1 MSESVTHGSADA
13 QPHVS
18 VALVTS
24 SADTRA
30 FVELPY
36 RLYAGHPH
44 WVPQLRRDEHRR
56 LERAH
61 NPFLEH
67 ADMELFLGRRGGVVV
82 GRIAAI
88 VDHLHNEKH
97 QERLAWFGFLEA
109 DAADTAG
116 ALLGA
121 VEGWARARGAH
132 AVRGP
137 ANPSLNESAGLL
149 VDAFEHD
156 PYLLMPYNPPAYP
169 SYVEH
174 AGYAKVKDLFAWDFD
189 MATASLDRITRLA
202 DRVRQRHGI
211 VVRPLNM
218 RRFDDEL
225 AAVQE
230 IYRRAWQDNWG
241 FVPPTDNEIRQLAI
255 DLKPV
260 LDPELVLFAEVHGKP
275 VGCSVAVPDVNQ
287 VLKKMKGRLL
297 PFGLW
302 HFLRRKQIVTRG
314 RVLLLGVI
322 PDMRRIGL
330 LPLMI
335 AELHRRG
342 AARGYQRAE
351 LSWTLEDNDVINAGI
366 QAAGGRHYKTY
377 RLYEKSLG

>member
-1 MSESVTHGSADA
+1 MSRSVTYGSIEA
-13 QPHVS
+13 QPRLS
-18 VALVTS
+18 IARVT
-24 SADTRA
+24 DRRGRHA

-36 RLYAGHPH
+36 HLYAGHPH
-44 WVPQLRRDEHRR
+44 WVPPLRRDEHRR

-67 ADMELFLGRRGGVVV
+67 ADLELFVARNRGAVV

-97 QERLAWFGFLEA
+97 REHLAWFGFLEA
-109 DAADTAG
+109 DSAPTAR
-116 ALLGA
+116 ALLET
-121 VEGWARARGAH
+121 VEEWARTRGAT
-132 AVRGP
+132 AIRGP

-149 VDAFEHD
+149 VDAFELD
-156 PYLLMPYNPPAYP
+156 PYLLMPYNPPTYP
-169 SYVEH
+169 GFVEQ

-189 MATASLDRITRLA
+189 VATASLERITRLA
-202 DRVRQRHGI
+202 DRVRRRHGI
-211 VVRPLNM
+211 VIRPLNM

-225 AAVQE
+225 AIVQD
-230 IYRRAWQDNWG
+230 IYRNAWQDNWG

-260 LDPELVLFAEVHGKP
+260 LDPEMVLFAEIHGKP

-287 VLKKMKGRLL
+287 VLKKMQGRLL
-297 PFGLW
+297 PFGLF
-302 HFLRRKQIVTRG
+302 HFLRRKQIVNRG
-314 RVLLLGVI
+314 RVLLLGVV
-322 PDMRRIGL
+322 PEMRRIGL

-335 AELHRRG
+335 AEIHRRG
-342 AARGYQRAE
+342 VARGYQRAE
-351 LSWTLEDNDVINAGI
+351 LSWTLEDNEAINAGI